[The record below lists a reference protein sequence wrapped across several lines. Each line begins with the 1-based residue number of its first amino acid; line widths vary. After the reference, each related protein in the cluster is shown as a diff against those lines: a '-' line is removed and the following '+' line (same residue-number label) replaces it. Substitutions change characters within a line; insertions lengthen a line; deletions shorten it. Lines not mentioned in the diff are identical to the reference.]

1 MTIMKWSHYSTNLTG
16 GSDMAK
22 HRYAYFPGCVTLN
35 SAREVQDSMLALARV
50 LDIELVPLNGASCC
64 GAGVIKQANWELQI
78 ALNARTFA
86 QAEAQGLDVLTPC
99 ASCQGNMSEDFI
111 KLAEDA
117 DLRERVNAELEAICG
132 LRFEGTMK
140 MRHLLHVLVED
151 IGLDVVSSKV
161 KNPVDFPVAGYYGAV
176 MQQEGACG
184 EDDVYDPKYFE
195 DLIEALGG
203 KPVDYDSKT
212 NSVGFPSLLSEETSA
227 LKMTASVLS
236 DAKSEGAKIIVSAC
250 PLSHINLD
258 VYQVKAGRVAGSDVD
273 MPAIHLPE
281 LIAFALGD
289 YNDRY
294 AQLRTRVLVMGN

>member
-1 MTIMKWSHYSTNLTG
+1 
-16 GSDMAK
+16 MAK
-22 HRYAYFPGCVTLN
+22 NRYAYFPGCVTLN
-35 SAREVQDSMLALARV
+35 SAREVQDAMLALARA

-86 QAEAQGLDVLTPC
+86 QAESQGLDVLTPC
-99 ASCQGNMSEDFI
+99 ASCQGNMSEDFT
-111 KLAEDA
+111 KLSTDA
-117 DLRERVNAELEAICG
+117 DLRERVNEQLESICG

-151 IGLDVVSSKV
+151 IGLDVVSAAV
-161 KNPVDFPVAGYYGAV
+161 KNPIDFPVAGYYGSV
-176 MQQEGACG
+176 MQQDGACG
-184 EDDVYDPKYFE
+184 DDDIYDPHYFE

-203 KPVDYDSKT
+203 QAVNYDSKAK
-212 NSVGFPSLLSEETSA
+212 SVGFPSLLSEESSA
-227 LKMTASVLS
+227 MKMTASVLS
-236 DAKSEGAKIIVSAC
+236 DAKSEGARIMASAC

-258 VYQVKAGRVAGSDVD
+258 SYQVKAGRVSGSDVD

-281 LIAFALGD
+281 LIAFALGA